1 MSPRLVL
8 LAVAFGL
15 SGCGTFGPAVNG
27 RFQLAVQETIAALPT
42 DTPDAMPSP
51 PAPTVIPLK
60 GLFCEY
66 EFCIGHPAGMVFFDV
81 VAKENPTSATA
92 STLESGDLA
101 ADNSSLFLEV
111 KWQSAPG
118 GSDGQFMLDVV
129 MDPQEDKRSGDV
141 QPLLVR
147 NLDVFFVPIASTASA
162 TLPYGGAAGW
172 VCGSRG
178 FAWKAYATQP
188 DLAKSRLTDA
198 LQVFRCD

>member
-1 MSPRLVL
+1 MRRRLVL
-8 LAVAFGL
+8 LALAFGA
-15 SGCGTFGPAVNG
+15 SSCGTFGPAANG

-42 DTPDAMPSP
+42 DTPDTIPST
-51 PAPTVIPLK
+51 PAPTVIPLR

-66 EFCIGHPAGMVFFDV
+66 EFCIGHPAGMAFFDV
-81 VAKENPTSATA
+81 VAKENSLSATA
-92 STLESGDLA
+92 STFDSGDLA

-111 KWQSAPG
+111 KWQPAPG
-118 GSDGQFMLDVV
+118 GSDGQFMLDVI
-129 MDPQEDKRSGDV
+129 MDPQLDKRSADV

-147 NLDVFFVPIASTASA
+147 NLDVFFVPIASSASA

-188 DLAKSRLTDA
+188 DLAKSLLTDA